1 MIEVKEIYKSFQ
13 SNHVLNNL
21 NMVVTKQESIC
32 ISGLNGS
39 GKSTLM
45 NICSGLMLPEKGE
58 IKIFGK
64 SFQNYKEVLEIKK
77 RLGVLLHSNML
88 YPNYTILENLTFFS
102 KLLGILNFKE
112 RIGIVL
118 EELNINQFSGIQ
130 VNKLSNGNQRKV
142 GEGRSTE

>member
-13 SNHVLNNL
+13 SNRVLNNL
-21 NMVVTKQESIC
+21 NMVVSKQESIC

-64 SFQNYKEVLEIKK
+64 SFQNYKEVLEIKR

-88 YPNYTILENLTFFS
+88 YPNYTTVSYTHLRAHET
-102 KLLGILNFKE
+102 
-112 RIGIVL
+112 
-118 EELNINQFSGIQ
+118 
-130 VNKLSNGNQRKV
+130 
-142 GEGRSTE
+142 